1 MKFSGLLFFILVLV
15 IKVAA
20 QPPQQP
26 VFVFNSDTTTAWF
39 IEERYCQV
47 LADHKASYAIED
59 ISNTALKDSFQTL
72 SGMVNAGNNN
82 AQVNWLRFT
91 IRNDLDKPYEISF
104 TSAALKADFY
114 LVDSAGKITHQKTG
128 MDYEPEER
136 DGIKLR
142 NQILY
147 QMGPKEQLQVY
158 LRRYAIP
165 AGLPQPLRI
174 QINNGDKILRQ
185 ILNEVE
191 EKYYS
196 GQWYKMAFFTGLL
209 LMAAFFNFFFFLTV
223 KDKVYLYFSLFL
235 IFIALS
241 PPYTQELYLPRNY
254 YLQKI
259 YSQFINF
266 AVFFLVQFFR
276 TYFQTARTLPKWD
289 KVIKF
294 SSFLIFADVLFVLFL
309 RQRAMGPINSI
320 GAFVILLN
328 SVLLTVTFLVIY
340 KRSGKAGKFF
350 LFAIAPFLFSI
361 CLILV
366 AFIIGALFSSLSGMQ
381 FNAVFSWLAKYAD
394 SIIFGS
400 LGWSAVVFT
409 WALFNSHAEQRETL
423 DHQALEKERMAKE
436 KEIERNELIAAQKI
450 ELEKQV
456 AERTAEL
463 KQSLE
468 ELQSTQTQ
476 LIQREKMAS
485 LGELTAGIAHE
496 IQNPL
501 NFVNNFSEVNKELLT
516 ELKEG
521 IQSGKMDD
529 VLDLTEDLIANEE
542 KINLHGKRADSI
554 VKSMLQHSRLSAG
567 QKEPT
572 DINALADEYLRLS
585 FHGLKAKDK
594 SFNAKIETAFD
605 PSLPRANIVAQDM
618 GRVFLN
624 LFNNAFYAVMEKAK
638 LREPGYE
645 PLVKVSIARAGDKL
659 LIEIADNGIGI
670 PGNIADKIFQP
681 FYTTKPT
688 GQGTGLGLSLSYEII
703 TKGHDG
709 ELKVRS
715 TPAEGAVF
723 FITLPF

>member
-1 MKFSGLLFFILVLV
+1 MKFSGLLFFILLLV
-15 IKVAA
+15 FKVVA
-20 QPPQQP
+20 QPSQQP

-47 LADHKASYAIED
+47 LPDYKSSYAIED
-59 ISNTALKDSFQTL
+59 IRTTALKDSFQTL
-72 SGMVNAGNNN
+72 SSLVNAGKNN
-82 AQVNWLRFT
+82 AQVNWLSFT
-91 IRNDLDKPYEISF
+91 VRNDLDKSYQISF

-114 LVDSAGKITHQKTG
+114 LVDSTGKITHQKTG

-147 QMGPKEQLQVY
+147 LMDPKEQLQVY

-165 AGLPQPLRI
+165 AGLPQPLRL
-174 QINNGDKILRQ
+174 QVNNGEKIVRQ

-191 EKYYS
+191 ERYYS
-196 GQWYKMAFFTGLL
+196 GQWFKMAFFTGLL

-223 KDKVYLYFSLFL
+223 KDKVYLHFSLFL

-241 PPYTQELYLPRNY
+241 APYTQELYLPRNY

-259 YSQFINF
+259 YSQFISF

-276 TYFQTARTLPKWD
+276 TYFQTARLIPKWD
-289 KVIKF
+289 KIIAF
-294 SSFLIFADVLFVLFL
+294 SSFLLFADALFVLFVQ
-309 RQRAMGPINSI
+309 QRGIGPIDSI

-328 SVLLTVTFLVIY
+328 SVLLTVVFLVIY
-340 KRSGKAGKFF
+340 KRSGKPGKFF

-361 CLILV
+361 CLILLV
-366 AFIIGALFSSLSGMQ
+366 FIIGALFSSLSGIQ
-381 FNAVFSWLAKYAD
+381 INAVLSWLAKYAD

-409 WALFNSHAEQRETL
+409 WALFNSHAEQREAL
-423 DHQALEKERMAKE
+423 DHQALERERLAKE

-456 AERTAEL
+456 KERTAEL

-501 NFVNNFSEVNKELLT
+501 NFVNNFSEVNKELLL

-529 VLDLTEDLIANEE
+529 VIDLTDDLIANEE

-554 VKSMLQHSRLSAG
+554 VKSMLQHSRSSAG

-572 DINALADEYLRLS
+572 DINALADEFLRLAY
-585 FHGLKAKDK
+585 HGLKAKDK

-605 PSLPRANIVAQDM
+605 PSLPPAKIVSQDI
-618 GRVFLN
+618 GRVLLN

-638 LREPGYE
+638 LKTPGYE
-645 PLVKVSIARAGDKL
+645 PMVKVSTTVIGKSL
-659 LIEIADNGIGI
+659 QIEVADNGIGI
-670 PGNIADKIFQP
+670 PGNITEKIFQP

-709 ELKVRS
+709 ELKVES
-715 TPAEGAVF
+715 TPGEGAVF